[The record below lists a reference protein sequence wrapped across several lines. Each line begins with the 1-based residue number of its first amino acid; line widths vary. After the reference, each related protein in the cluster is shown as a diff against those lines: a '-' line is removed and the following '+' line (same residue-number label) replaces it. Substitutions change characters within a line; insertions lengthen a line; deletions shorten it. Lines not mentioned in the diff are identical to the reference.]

1 MVIVYVVVVNS
12 CSSPL
17 WCVCIWCGVVC
28 YLYCVVLSVLCVCVV
43 VFVCGS
49 SVPLLL
55 HFQGNN
61 VKALEMAVIED
72 DSNRDSNTNGMV
84 MLEPEWP

>member
-1 MVIVYVVVVNS
+1 MV
-12 CSSPL
+12 
-17 WCVCIWCGVVC
+17 CVHLVWCGV
-28 YLYCVVLSVLCVCVV
+28 LLVLCGIVCALCMCSGGIV
-43 VFVCGS
+43 VCGS

-61 VKALEMAVIED
+61 VKALQMAVIED

>member
-1 MVIVYVVVVNS
+1 MCAFGVV
-12 CSSPL
+12 
-17 WCVCIWCGVVC
+17 WCVTCTVW
-28 YLYCVVLSVLCVCVV
+28 YSLCSVCVV